1 MIVMTK
7 KDLMDFFINN
17 KYLIKKYGVA
27 KIGLFGSFV
36 RNEQH
41 EKSDIDL
48 LVEFYPEKK
57 NYDNFIGLTY
67 FIEDTTQRKVDLIT
81 SDSLSP
87 YIGPRI
93 LNEVEYYAF

>member
-7 KDLMDFFINN
+7 KDLIDFFINN

-48 LVEFYPEKK
+48 LVEFYPE
-57 NYDNFIGLTY
+57 NL
-67 FIEDTTQRKVDLIT
+67 
-81 SDSLSP
+81 DSRLS
-87 YIGPRI
+87 
-93 LNEVEYYAF
+93 VYATRFVRQPVLFSSLAGSLF